1 MNITKVTPVRIVDA
15 IEPCLAFWC
24 DALGYA
30 KKIEVPHGTSLG
42 FVILENEAG
51 EIMLQT
57 RASLAEDL
65 PTVAARNPEVVLFME
80 VTSLADA
87 RKAMDKGAAK
97 AEVLV
102 KDRKS
107 PYGMRET
114 VVLDPQGTVVILAQ
128 PT

>member
-15 IEPCLAFWC
+15 IEPCLGFWC
-24 DALGYA
+24 DAMGYE
-30 KKIEVPHGTSLG
+30 KKIEVPHGKSLG
-42 FVILENEAG
+42 FVLLENEAG

-65 PTVAARNPEVVLFME
+65 PTVAARNPEVVLFIE
-80 VTSLADA
+80 VTSLTEA
-87 RKAMDKGAAK
+87 RKAMNKGAGN

-102 KDRKS
+102 KDRKT

-114 VVLDPQGTVVILAQ
+114 VVLDPQGTVVIIAQ